1 MTAHNFSAD
10 KKILLGITGGIAA
23 YKSLELARLFIKNGN
38 EVKVVMTKD
47 AKQFIHPNSFTAI
60 TGNPVNTKL
69 FNNNMHTMP
78 HIDLA
83 KWADVIIISPAT
95 ATTIGKLA
103 GGIYDNLLTTIC
115 SATKAK
121 IILASAMNKEM
132 WCNKIVQQNI
142 NKLAQHGYNIISPT
156 SGSQACGDSGYG
168 RMAEPEQIFAT
179 LAHTPLQNYKAL
191 VTAGPTIE
199 PIDPVRFIS
208 NKSSGKMGYAIATAL
223 HELGAKVTL
232 ISGPTH
238 INKPQVYKLIN
249 IKTTQEMYD
258 AVMQEIKQQDIFIAV
273 AAAADYQALQPS
285 MHKLKKKDM
294 NLSLKLAPTK
304 DILSTVG
311 NSQNN
316 LLCTVGFAAETDD
329 MIKNAQQK
337 LQQKKLDFI
346 IANKITKT
354 GVPFD
359 EDNNTVSII
368 NKTSNIINLPSQ
380 SKTAIASKIGQL
392 IADYI
397 DKKE

>member
-1 MTAHNFSAD
+1 
-10 KKILLGITGGIAA
+10 
-23 YKSLELARLFIKNGN
+23 
-38 EVKVVMTKD
+38 
-47 AKQFIHPNSFTAI
+47 
-60 TGNPVNTKL
+60 
-69 FNNNMHTMP
+69 
-78 HIDLA
+78 
-83 KWADVIIISPAT
+83 
-95 ATTIGKLA
+95 
-103 GGIYDNLLTTIC
+103 
-115 SATKAK
+115 
-121 IILASAMNKEM
+121 
-132 WCNKIVQQNI
+132 
-142 NKLAQHGYNIISPT
+142 
-156 SGSQACGDSGYG
+156 
-168 RMAEPEQIFAT
+168 
-179 LAHTPLQNYKAL
+179 
-191 VTAGPTIE
+191 
-199 PIDPVRFIS
+199 
-208 NKSSGKMGYAIATAL
+208 
-223 HELGAKVTL
+223 
-232 ISGPTH
+232 
-238 INKPQVYKLIN
+238 
-249 IKTTQEMYD
+249 MYD

-304 DILSTVG
+304 DIVSTVG

-316 LLCTVGFAAETDD
+316 LLYTVGFAAETDD